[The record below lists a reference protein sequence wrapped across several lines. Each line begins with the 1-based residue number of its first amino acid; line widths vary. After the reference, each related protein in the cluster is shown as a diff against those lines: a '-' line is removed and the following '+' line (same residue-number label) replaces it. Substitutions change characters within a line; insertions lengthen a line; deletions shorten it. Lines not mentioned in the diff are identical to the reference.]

1 MGNNIRSS
9 SRPKALAPS
18 IPMPPLADAM
28 DAVHLSVDRFCLL
41 AGVEA
46 LAEMMEEDATTV
58 CGARHRRHG
67 DRRGYR
73 WGHTQSEIGYHG
85 GRVKVQRPR
94 VRDHAGKE
102 VGLESWQVLRDGNLL
117 LEWALNLMVLNV
129 STRKYHRAVRLP
141 EGDLAKARGD
151 GTSKSAVSRR
161 FVALSRKK
169 MKAWLASDL
178 SELDLLVIQIDGLHV
193 GDHVLV
199 AAIGVDGNGDKHVL
213 AVVEGATENTV
224 VVQALIDNLLARG
237 LDPTL
242 PRLFIVDGAKALSK
256 AIRNTF
262 GVAAAIQRCQVHKGR
277 NIIERLPLHLHA
289 SVKKALRQAWD
300 QDDADK
306 AERLLRNLARRLEHE
321 EPGVSGSILE
331 GLEEILTV
339 IRLGLPHE
347 LRRSLAC
354 TNIIENALGT
364 VRQVTRNVKRWRNA
378 EMALRW
384 TAAGLLEA
392 QKTFRR
398 LKAYR
403 QLPIL
408 RNALQEHLRKA
419 HADSAIET
427 IMKAAQHHQPATPA
441 PRISTEIGTSPFDRL
456 DRYRSWCRPV
466 PARSSLLRGG
476 LAERLGLE
484 VVRRGDLQQLQVV
497 GPFEH
502 VVGDT
507 GRLED
512 AGAGLGQG
520 LAASVIPEPHPALED
535 VNQLEVDLVV
545 AVQPDLGAVRGLG
558 LDDMGV
564 VAPVGRAV
572 DAEVAVDELG
582 PQPVADEAAV
592 LGMDDGKLLC
602 DFTHLPGSLIGSI
615 GGHTRSRTHK
625 FEAKSAL
632 MRVGRRRDSCRRVCR
647 IGLRRRGSV

>member
-1 MGNNIRSS
+1 MGKNIRSS

-73 WGHTQSEIGYHG
+73 WGRTHSEIGYHG
-85 GRVKVQRPR
+85 GKVKVARPR
-94 VRDHAGKE
+94 VRDRAGKE
-102 VGLESWQVLRDGNLL
+102 VSLESWQALRDGNLL

-193 GDHVLV
+193 GDHVLM

-277 NIIERLPLHLHA
+277 NIIERAICTRA
-289 SVKKALRQAWD
+289 SRRRCQAFACEPGVKKALRQAWD
-300 QDDADK
+300 PALACLHQHHR
-306 AERLLRNLARRLEHE
+306 ERARHGASTQTRPNGCCATW
-321 EPGVSGSILE
+321 PGVWSMRNRASRAASWRGVS
-331 GLEEILTV
+331 EEILAPSSASSDLEKENVSSISDLTLDKLLKEARGKLLSPARRRQCV
-339 IRLGLPHE
+339 G
-347 LRRSLAC
+347 RRSLKGRIGNLRATC
-354 TNIIENALGT
+354 RAVAGQHRSRDPVVGMMKRPAPTSSRTRSARCVRSPATSNAGGT
-364 VRQVTRNVKRWRNA
+364 PRWRSDGPPPA
-378 EMALRW
+378 CWRP
-384 TAAGLLEA
+384 
-392 QKTFRR
+392 RR
-398 LKAYR
+398 PSVASR
-403 QLPIL
+403 PI
-408 RNALQEHLRKA
+408 A
-419 HADSAIET
+419 SCPYSET
-427 IMKAAQHHQPATPA
+427 LS
-441 PRISTEIGTSPFDRL
+441 RST
-456 DRYRSWCRPV
+456 
-466 PARSSLLRGG
+466 
-476 LAERLGLE
+476 
-484 VVRRGDLQQLQVV
+484 
-497 GPFEH
+497 
-502 VVGDT
+502 
-507 GRLED
+507 
-512 AGAGLGQG
+512 
-520 LAASVIPEPHPALED
+520 
-535 VNQLEVDLVV
+535 
-545 AVQPDLGAVRGLG
+545 
-558 LDDMGV
+558 
-564 VAPVGRAV
+564 
-572 DAEVAVDELG
+572 
-582 PQPVADEAAV
+582 
-592 LGMDDGKLLC
+592 
-602 DFTHLPGSLIGSI
+602 
-615 GGHTRSRTHK
+615 
-625 FEAKSAL
+625 
-632 MRVGRRRDSCRRVCR
+632 
-647 IGLRRRGSV
+647 

>member
-1 MGNNIRSS
+1 MGKNIRSS

-73 WGHTQSEIGYHG
+73 WGRTHSEIGYHG
-85 GRVKVQRPR
+85 GKVKVARPR
-94 VRDHAGKE
+94 VRDRAGKE
-102 VGLESWQVLRDGNLL
+102 VSLESWQALRDGNLL

-193 GDHVLV
+193 GDHVLM

-277 NIIERLPLHLHA
+277 NIIERLPQHLHA

-300 QDDADK
+300 QDDANK
-306 AERLLRNLARRLEHE
+306 AERLLRNLVRRLEHE

-354 TNIIENALGT
+354 TNIVENALGT
-364 VRQVTRNVKRWRNA
+364 VRQVTRNVKRWRHA

-384 TAAGLLEA
+384 TVAGLLEA

-419 HADSAIET
+419 QADSAIET
-427 IMKAAQHHQPATPA
+427 IMKAYIA
-441 PRISTEIGTSPFDRL
+441 
-456 DRYRSWCRPV
+456 V
-466 PARSSLLRGG
+466 VLLC
-476 LAERLGLE
+476 LAYVERE
-484 VVRRGDLQQLQVV
+484 
-497 GPFEH
+497 
-502 VVGDT
+502 
-507 GRLED
+507 
-512 AGAGLGQG
+512 
-520 LAASVIPEPHPALED
+520 LAASLNAVGWEPAKNARLGEVQEKAYDDRILSTYDWQTYSELASLAGCVTSETVYLKNVSNQMVKCGPYTNYGHIASAN
-535 VNQLEVDLVV
+535 VTTHNQLRGCIVDYQRQGYERV
-545 AVQPDLGAVRGLG
+545 P
-558 LDDMGV
+558 
-564 VAPVGRAV
+564 
-572 DAEVAVDELG
+572 G
-582 PQPVADEAAV
+582 P
-592 LGMDDGKLLC
+592 
-602 DFTHLPGSLIGSI
+602 
-615 GGHTRSRTHK
+615 
-625 FEAKSAL
+625 
-632 MRVGRRRDSCRRVCR
+632 
-647 IGLRRRGSV
+647 

>member
-1 MGNNIRSS
+1 MLSREGKQTDRGAVGAEFIGYNRRRREALLLQEFPHQPNCRPSVPAGLNQEIQDFALTVHGTPEIELPPSNYDDHLVQVPAFGRSWPPTLNPPRIGPTEFQDPSSNCLIRDVETTLGKQVLNVPIAQRETAIEPDGMLDDDRWKAVTTVGYLAHPETLKHRPCRSHAVNVTMPS

-73 WGHTQSEIGYHG
+73 WGRTHSEIGYHG
-85 GRVKVQRPR
+85 GKVKVARPR
-94 VRDHAGKE
+94 VRDRAGKE
-102 VGLESWQVLRDGNLL
+102 VSLESWQALRDGNLL

-193 GDHVLV
+193 GDHVLM

-262 GVAAAIQRCQVHKGR
+262 GVAATIQRCQVHKGR
-277 NIIERLPLHLHA
+277 NIIERLPQHLHA

-300 QDDADK
+300 QDDANK
-306 AERLLRNLARRLEHE
+306 AERLLRNLVRRLEHE

-354 TNIIENALGT
+354 TNIVENALGT
-364 VRQVTRNVKRWRNA
+364 VRQVTRNVKRWRHA

-419 HADSAIET
+419 QADSAIET
-427 IMKAAQHHQPATPA
+427 IMKAA
-441 PRISTEIGTSPFDRL
+441 
-456 DRYRSWCRPV
+456 
-466 PARSSLLRGG
+466 
-476 LAERLGLE
+476 
-484 VVRRGDLQQLQVV
+484 
-497 GPFEH
+497 
-502 VVGDT
+502 
-507 GRLED
+507 
-512 AGAGLGQG
+512 
-520 LAASVIPEPHPALED
+520 
-535 VNQLEVDLVV
+535 
-545 AVQPDLGAVRGLG
+545 
-558 LDDMGV
+558 
-564 VAPVGRAV
+564 
-572 DAEVAVDELG
+572 
-582 PQPVADEAAV
+582 
-592 LGMDDGKLLC
+592 
-602 DFTHLPGSLIGSI
+602 
-615 GGHTRSRTHK
+615 
-625 FEAKSAL
+625 
-632 MRVGRRRDSCRRVCR
+632 
-647 IGLRRRGSV
+647 